1 MSPQLQLITG
11 NDREFLQFMKARY
24 HLYHASNVFFRD
36 LHYGVMSF
44 LELRKQN
51 TGYTAMEAVT
61 REVISHLERTG
72 ILRPIDER
80 TWMVVHEEFRPT
92 PKKATPPAKPA
103 APAPAAQPAS

>member
-1 MSPQLQLITG
+1 MSSQLELITS
-11 NDREFLQFMKARY
+11 NDREFLLFMKARY

-36 LHYGVMSF
+36 IHYGVMSF

-51 TGYTAMEAVT
+51 KGYTASEAVT
-61 REVISHLERTG
+61 RDVISHLERTG

-92 PKKATPPAKPA
+92 PRKPAPAAKPA
-103 APAPAAQPAS
+103 APAPVAQPVS

>member
-1 MSPQLQLITG
+1 MSSRLQLITG
-11 NDREFLQFMKARY
+11 NDREFLLFMKARY

-51 TGYTAMEAVT
+51 TGYTATEALT

-72 ILRPIDER
+72 ILRPIDDR

-92 PKKATPPAKPA
+92 PKKVVPPTRPA
-103 APAPAAQPAS
+103 APAPAVRSAS